1 MVKAVAPVPVK
12 GAGAYTYIL
21 ECNDG
26 SLYTGYTVDLAR
38 RLAMHNAGKASKCTR
53 GRLPVKLVY
62 YEAFATKQEA
72 MKRECAIKK
81 LSRNAKLPLSASQD
95 QFQRPYSLSQN
106 IVA

>member
-1 MVKAVAPVPVK
+1 MAKAVAPVPVK

-53 GRLPVKLVY
+53 SRLPVKLVY

-81 LSRNAKLPLSASQD
+81 LSRNAKLALIDKRENVSE
-95 QFQRPYSLSQN
+95 
-106 IVA
+106 